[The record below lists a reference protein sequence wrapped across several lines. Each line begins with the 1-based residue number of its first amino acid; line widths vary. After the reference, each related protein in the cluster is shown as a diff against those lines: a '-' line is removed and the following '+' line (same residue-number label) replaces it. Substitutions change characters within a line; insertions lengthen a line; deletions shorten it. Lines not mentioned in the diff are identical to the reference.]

1 MDLQCYLVTYDISSP
16 RRLRKVYETL
26 LGYGEHLQLSV
37 FRCDLT
43 AVRQVALRMALS
55 EIIHHQQDQVLMIRL
70 GASSEKTLER
80 FEVLGRPRELR
91 LPSPTVV

>member
-16 RRLRKVYETL
+16 KRLRGVYKTL
-26 LGYGEHLQLSV
+26 QGYGEHLQLSV

-43 AVRQVALRMALS
+43 AVRLVALRMALA
-55 EIIHHQQDQVLMIRL
+55 EIIHHQQDQVLLIRL
-70 GASSEKTLER
+70 GGSTEKTLER

-91 LPSPTVV
+91 LPSPAVV